1 MTKYEYYNND
11 LGVIYNGDSL
21 EVLKKLPSEFVQT
34 VITSPPYW
42 QLRDYQ
48 VNGQIGLEE
57 TIFEYVSKLI
67 NVFNEVYRV
76 LKKDGTLWLNLG
88 DTYNSSIKGKGGK
101 SNKQLRNKGSRFD
114 ISRKFKSNLKKKEL
128 CGIPWRIAFALQDAG
143 WYLRQDIIWH
153 KPNSMP
159 ESVKDRPTKSHEYL
173 FLMSKSEKYYYD
185 WEAIK
190 EKASLDTHARY
201 AKGRSNNHKYSNGG
215 PGNQTINKSTLRQIV
230 EYRNKRSVWL
240 ISTQAFSELHFA
252 TFPEKLVEPCIL
264 AGSKKKDIIL
274 DPFSG
279 SCTVAIVAQKAG
291 RNWIMIDLNK
301 DYCEMGKNRII
312 KETRQMSL
320 F

>member
-1 MTKYEYYNND
+1 
-11 LGVIYNGDSL
+11 
-21 EVLKKLPSEFVQT
+21 
-34 VITSPPYW
+34 
-42 QLRDYQ
+42 
-48 VNGQIGLEE
+48 
-57 TIFEYVSKLI
+57 
-67 NVFNEVYRV
+67 
-76 LKKDGTLWLNLG
+76 
-88 DTYNSSIKGKGGK
+88 
-101 SNKQLRNKGSRFD
+101 
-114 ISRKFKSNLKKKEL
+114 
-128 CGIPWRIAFALQDAG
+128 
-143 WYLRQDIIWH
+143 
-153 KPNSMP
+153 MP

-173 FLMSKSEKYYYD
+173 FLMSKSDKYYYD

-215 PGNQTINKSTLRQIV
+215 PRNQTINKSFDHMLGVNPKTKKLPIYWQSGSGSHDKIPKGRYKQNPSFSNAVKDIV

-301 DYCEMGKNRII
+301 NYCEMGKNRII
-312 KETRQMSL
+312 KEARQMSL